1 MKTLK
6 EKYYEHLQVINLEEL
21 FGYVNEIGMGYIR
34 ANYHPED
41 SNIVILNYTE
51 KTTFERRWN
60 QYTMT
65 ARGLILDLTSV
76 TNNGYAHVLAIPFE
90 KFPNYGSNEIEGY
103 EDDIDFDAIE
113 HITEK
118 LDGSLGISYFFN
130 DELRFATKGSFTSEQ
145 AIKATEIWRDRHAK
159 FEDLEMF
166 YDVPV
171 TFLVEIIYPENRV
184 VVDYNGREELV
195 LLGANRLFPLDG
207 LDEREKTEIDMQG
220 LVIESEAIHM
230 ELAKKY
236 EKLTLE
242 KILEAKK
249 TLPANEEGWVVK
261 FKNGKRLKVKGEQYL
276 NVHRIKHGLS
286 EKAKYKA
293 WSEDKLDEYIMMLP
307 EEFRGELEEFKKDL
321 DELLDA
327 NMFILKFLF
336 KNLTDTTNNDRK
348 AFAILVEESIHPQY
362 KKFMFEMFNT
372 EGVAPTKSFKEHVFK
387 NYTYY
392 SRFNVGGTIHV

>member
-6 EKYYEHLQVINLEEL
+6 EKYYEHLPVINLEEF

-65 ARGLILDLTSV
+65 ARGLILDLTSI

-103 EDDIDFDAIE
+103 EDDINFDKIE
-113 HITEK
+113 SITEK

-130 DELRFATKGSFTSEQ
+130 DEIRFATKGSFTSEQ
-145 AIKATEIWRDRHAK
+145 ATKATELWRERHAMY
-159 FEDLEMF
+159 ENLEKY
-166 YDVPV
+166 YDAPA
-171 TFLVEIIYPENRV
+171 TFLVEIIYPENRIV
-184 VVDYNGREELV
+184 VNYKDREELV
-195 LLGANRLFPLDG
+195 LIGVNRLLPHAHTVEYSYKALKHESDW
-207 LDEREKTEIDMQG
+207 LHMKLVTKYDE
-220 LVIESEAIHM
+220 
-230 ELAKKY
+230 
-236 EKLTLE
+236 LTLE
-242 KILEAKK
+242 QILEQKK
-249 TLPANEEGWVVK
+249 SLPANEEGWIVK
-261 FKNGKRLKVKGEQYL
+261 FLNGKRLKIKGEQYL

-321 DELLDA
+321 DGVFNATKIALEY
-327 NMFILKFLF
+327 LF
-336 KNLTDTTNNDRK
+336 NNLISATNNDRK
-348 AFAILVEESIHPQY
+348 EFAFLTEDTVHPQY
-362 KKFMFEMFNT
+362 KKFMFEMLET
-372 EGVAPTKSFKEHVFK
+372 DGVAPTESIKEHIFK
-387 NYTYY
+387 NYKYY
-392 SRFNVGGTIHV
+392 HVLFNARGSVNV